1 MDGGSGGEGGL
12 GRLPARLLIPPALA
26 ALVGVVVTRQD
37 ARRKPAPDGLHTA
50 LDQLGVPSARAVM
63 VGDSPGDMTAARAA
77 GVRAV
82 AAAWGWCPAA
92 ALRAA
97 GAQQVLTRP
106 SALAALQPPRTE

>member
-1 MDGGSGGEGGL
+1 
-12 GRLPARLLIPPALA
+12 
-26 ALVGVVVTRQD
+26 
-37 ARRKPAPDGLHTA
+37 
-50 LDQLGVPSARAVM
+50 M
-63 VGDSPGDMTAARAA
+63 VGDSPRDMTAARTA